1 MKGYRKNKESSYI
14 QYWDVNNLYVW
25 AMSWK
30 LPVNNFIWLK
40 GTSHFNGDFIK
51 NYDEES
57 DKGCFLKVGVQYLEK
72 ILELYNEKPFL
83 PERMKIEK
91 VEKLVANLHDKTEW
105 VIHIRNLMLA
115 LNHGL
120 VF

>member
-14 QYWDVNNLYVW
+14 QYWDVNNLHVW

-72 ILELYNEKPFL
+72 LLELYNEKPFL
-83 PERMKIEK
+83 PERKKKKK
-91 VEKLVANLHDKTEW
+91 VENECTM
-105 VIHIRNLMLA
+105 HIRNLKQA
-115 LNHGL
+115 LYHKL
-120 VF
+120 VLKKRS